1 MKIISRLSKKLWQW
15 PYGLVWKITEK
26 HTLRSRRKK
35 YGCFVSIM
43 RPRQGDKILDVGVAP
58 YALRGTNFLE
68 QWYPYPENITALAN
82 DNPERFKDFS
92 KCFPKVKLV
101 FGDGKNLQFPDN
113 HFDIVF
119 SNAVVEHVGAED
131 KQRKFIH
138 ELVRVG
144 KKSFITTPNYWFPL
158 EAHTLIPFAHWLP
171 EKTKFRIYKKLGR
184 EYWADV
190 NRLNLLTSGRFLS
203 LFPKEI
209 RVKLYKHRI
218 LKITSTLSAAV
229 ENA

>member
-1 MKIISRLSKKLWQW
+1 MRMNSYLSKKLWQW
-15 PYGLVWKITEK
+15 PHGLVWKITEK
-26 HTLRSRRKK
+26 PTLESRRKK
-35 YGCFVSIM
+35 YDLFISLMKPIRGN
-43 RPRQGDKILDVGVAP
+43 KILDVGVATNT
-58 YALRGTNFLE
+58 LRGTNFLE

-101 FGDGKNLQFPDN
+101 FGDGKNLQFSDN

-119 SNAVVEHVGAED
+119 SNAVVEHVGGRV
-131 KQRKFIH
+131 KQRQFIY

-144 KKSFITTPNYWFPL
+144 KKAFITTPNHWFPL
-158 EAHTLIPFAHWLP
+158 EAHTLIPFVHWLP
-171 EKTKFRIYKKLGR
+171 QTIKFWIYRKLGR
-184 EYWADV
+184 EYYADV
-190 NRLNLLTSGRFLS
+190 NHLNLLTPGRFLS

-229 ENA
+229 ENT